1 MPNEPSPPGV
11 PGSPVRKRLLSTR
24 LFAVEHREYPGPD
37 GAVIGRDVVVH
48 PGAVVILP
56 VLSDG
61 RIVLIRNYRY
71 TVERELWELPAGTRE
86 PDESPAET
94 ARRELEEET
103 GYRADSVEALVTF
116 FTSPG
121 VLTEQMHAFVAT
133 GLVRVGQ
140 KLMADERIR
149 VSPVAA
155 AEARRM
161 LVEGDFADAKTI
173 AVLGMYFAKQKP

>member
-24 LFAVEHREYPGPD
+24 LFAVEHREYPGLD
-37 GAVIGRDVVVH
+37 GAIIERDVVVH

-103 GYRADSVEALVTF
+103 GYRADSVRALVTF
-116 FTSPG
+116 YTSPG

-133 GLVRVGQ
+133 GLEHVGQ
-140 KLMADERIR
+140 KLMADEKIR
-149 VSPVAA
+149 VSPIASSE
-155 AEARRM
+155 AERM
-161 LVEGDFADAKTI
+161 LVEGEFADGKTI
-173 AVLGMYFAKQKP
+173 AVLGMYFVKRHV